1 LEVIAID
8 LQGKL
13 IAFEGIDASG
23 KSTQARL
30 LVKRLSGSGL
40 DVVSTVEPGG
50 TAIGEAARA
59 IVLSRPGVH
68 SAMLPFS
75 ELLLF
80 MISRAQNTHEVIL
93 PALQAGKT
101 VVVSRYRMSSEAYQG
116 YGRGIDLDLV
126 RDLNHHATQGL
137 RPHVTFLIDI
147 SAETAVNRKTTEHD
161 RIEIETLEFHRRV
174 RQGFLELSALDPNA
188 VVIDGDRDLGEIA
201 EDVARYLQV

>member
-1 LEVIAID
+1 M
-8 LQGKL
+8 
-13 IAFEGIDASG
+13 
-23 KSTQARL
+23 
-30 LVKRLSGSGL
+30 
-40 DVVSTVEPGG
+40 VSTVEPGG

-161 RIEIETLEFHRRV
+161 RIEIEALEFHRRV